1 MMTRRTKGLLAIVPA
16 LVIGCGAVLLLEREA
31 RPTRQTPQR
40 TTEGPTSGSRRH
52 GAVVD
57 LQEVTVVVTI
67 PGTGG
72 ASRQASAPVE
82 SDGRRPRVG
91 GHGGGCAVTQV
102 GMILGLH
109 IAQPHGC
116 ILGSVM
122 PDGPAAEAGL
132 RAGDGIVGC
141 DGSKVTCPS
150 SLLPHLAADA
160 DSREV
165 KLTVLRP
172 KRDGEG
178 ERAEHGERQAS
189 RTADGGH

>member
-1 MMTRRTKGLLAIVPA
+1 MMTRRTKGLLAVVAA
-16 LVIGCGAVLLLEREA
+16 LVVGCGAVLLEREA
-31 RPTRQTPQR
+31 RPTRQTPHR
-40 TTEGPTSGSRRH
+40 TTERPTPGSRRH
-52 GAVVD
+52 GVAVE
-57 LQEVTVVVTI
+57 LEELTVVVTI

-72 ASRQASAPVE
+72 ASRPASAPAE
-82 SDGRRPRVG
+82 SEGRRPLVG

-116 ILGSVM
+116 IVGSVM
-122 PDGPAAEAGL
+122 PDSPAAEAGL

-172 KRDGEG
+172 KRDGEA

-189 RTADGGH
+189 RTADGRH